1 MTTFSQTCSITT
13 VSLGTLAGLTS
24 QAQPSVA
31 GGNVKV
37 IVLPF
42 GHTSQKLNS
51 FKQSETTILSGIT
64 SNHYSVAGGNIAN
77 ILTYTATPFH
87 SGITKMISL
96 VSALLPSLSGS
107 STNLYPN
114 IPGGNLGQI
123 LRTTETN
130 IGLTKLIN
138 LMSSNLLPALAL
150 GTKLFNAITYLC
162 SGNYLYAD
170 AAKSA
175 VLHPVTPSMSNA
187 FLITLARKIAW
198 RRTPLI
204 GQVLSL
210 TYNIFKT
217 IKYTQQQLLAL
228 QKLIPKSTFVLLSSE
243 LLKFIK
249 QTAKLSVANV
259 GESVLLSYNVFK
271 IIKYFHQQL
280 LKLQNNSFKI
290 INLASGELLTLTKRT
305 AKSFVLAI
313 GEILHYTALSGTV
326 NFKTL
331 STATANIL
339 NYATTSGTVNFKTL
353 SLAVSNILNFATPAI
368 FKTIFITTSNIFSR
382 STAAV
387 FKTIYATTSNI
398 LNFSA
403 TYVFKIL
410 FITTANVLT
419 EVGQSFKN
427 ILVFSGEL
435 ISLTKY
441 VTKTIFMYL
450 AELLTTNQGKK
461 IYVVNPLL
469 YLRQLLTEKGVKTQV
484 ARRPI
489 KIIPLNFEYQLP
501 FSYTQ
506 APTNPIYVNDAATV
520 FMTPSEPVSASQAI
534 AMRITA
540 PNGTAVTRYYPLVWI
555 SQIPSWSEAG
565 DAQNLTTFA
574 VTQFDPGELNQVG
587 YWSIALIYNGISAQ
601 NGTFYVGPAP

>member
-51 FKQSETTILSGIT
+51 FTQSQTPILSGIA
-64 SNHYSVAGGNIAN
+64 NNNYSVAGGNIAN

-87 SGITKMISL
+87 SGITKLISL
-96 VSALLPSLSGS
+96 VSAMLPSLSGAS
-107 STNLYPN
+107 NNLQPN
-114 IPGGNLGQI
+114 VPGGNVGEIVTL
-123 LRTTETN
+123 TATP

-138 LMSSNLLPALAL
+138 LLSANVMAPLQL
-150 GTKLFNAITYLC
+150 GTKLVSAVTYLC
-162 SGNYLYAD
+162 SGAYFLAT
-170 AAKSA
+170 ATKAS
-175 VLHPVTPSMSNA
+175 VLHPVTPSMTNA
-187 FLITLARKIAW
+187 FLVTIARNISW
-198 RRTPLI
+198 IRTPLI
-204 GQVLSL
+204 GEIVSVQRG
-210 TYNIFKT
+210 IAKT
-217 IKYTQQQLLAL
+217 IAFVSLQLLTL
-228 QKLIPKSTFVLLSSE
+228 QKNEVYL
-243 LLKFIK
+243 
-249 QTAKLSVANV
+249 
-259 GESVLLSYNVFK
+259 
-271 IIKYFHQQL
+271 
-280 LKLQNNSFKI
+280 
-290 INLASGELLTLTKRT
+290 INLASNSLLTLVKSINKIIPL
-305 AKSFVLAI
+305 AKI
-313 GEILHYTALSGTV
+313 GEILSLTTVSGHMNT
-326 NFKTL
+326 KAITML
-331 STATANIL
+331 TANIL
-339 NYATTSGTVNFKTL
+339 
-353 SLAVSNILNFATPAI
+353 
-368 FKTIFITTSNIFSR
+368 
-382 STAAV
+382 
-387 FKTIYATTSNI
+387 
-398 LNFSA
+398 
-403 TYVFKIL
+403 
-410 FITTANVLT
+410 T
-419 EVGQSFKN
+419 ETGHYLKN
-427 ILVFSGEL
+427 IYLFAGEL

-441 VTKTIFMYL
+441 TSKTIFMYL

-461 IYVVNPLL
+461 IYLVTANLFL
-469 YLRQLLTEKGVKTQV
+469 HQLLKFSLVKTQV

-540 PNGTAVTRYYPLVWI
+540 PNGIAVTRYYPLVWI

-587 YWSIALIYNGISAQ
+587 YWSITLIYNGISAQ